1 MVGIWKILIAVPVGF
16 LILSYLKLLWT
27 RSRYPPGP
35 FPLPL
40 IGSLWWVGL
49 RLSPD
54 SLTKVAKKY
63 GSMCTIWI
71 AHYPIIIL
79 SGFQTVKEGL
89 INHSEELLDR
99 PITHFVIK
107 AFNRK
112 GIGFANGH
120 SWKEQ
125 RRFGIVTMRNLG
137 LGKKGM
143 EYQIEEEARR
153 LVEAFSQRKGEPF
166 VPSLLI
172 SNAISSLISVVSFG
186 YRFSH
191 EDDMFQKLMEGV
203 DAMAQFS
210 VSFFHVL
217 YNFFPW
223 LMKYLPGP
231 HKNAL
236 SYMQIALSFA
246 KEEIKKH
253 KECQEPQEPQDFIDF
268 YLIQMEKSKGDPKS
282 TFSEENLAQSI
293 LDLFAAGTE
302 TTSSTLQ
309 WALLFMV
316 AYPNIQERV
325 YKEMEDV
332 LGSSHSVSYQDR
344 KKMPYTNAVIHEAQ
358 RVKYILPVGIP
369 RRCAKELHILGYHI
383 PKKTL
388 VVTDLNSVLLDPKHW
403 ETPEEFNPNHFMDK
417 EGNFVSR
424 EEFLPYGAGARVCLG
439 EQMARMELFL
449 FFTNLLRA
457 FKFQLP
463 EGVKE
468 LNKEPVVAISMHPH
482 PYKLC
487 AIPRN
492 SSCQII

>member
-1 MVGIWKILIAVPVGF
+1 MVGIWNIVLTLPVGF
-16 LILSYLKLLWT
+16 LILSYVKLLWT

-40 IGSLWWVGL
+40 LGSLWWVGL

-54 SLTKVAKKY
+54 SLAKITKKY
-63 GSMCTIWI
+63 GSMCTVWI

-79 SGFQTVKEGL
+79 SGYQTVKEGL

-99 PITHFVIK
+99 PLTHFAVE

-112 GIGFANGH
+112 GIGFTNGH
-120 SWKEQ
+120 IWKEQ

-137 LGKKGM
+137 LGKQGM

-153 LVEAFSQRKGEPF
+153 LVEAFSQKKGEPF

-186 YRFSH
+186 YRFSY
-191 EDDMFQKLMEGV
+191 EDVMFRKLMDGV
-203 DAMAQFS
+203 DTMAQFS

-217 YNFFPW
+217 YDFFPW

-231 HKNAL
+231 HKDAL
-236 SYMQIALSFA
+236 TFMQEALSFA

-253 KECQEPQEPQDFIDF
+253 KECQDPHEPQDFIDF

-282 TFSEENLAQSI
+282 TFSEDNLAQSI

-325 YKEMEDV
+325 YKEMEYV
-332 LGSSHSVSYQDR
+332 FGSSHSICYQDR
-344 KKMPYTNAVIHEAQ
+344 KKLPYTNAVIHEVQ
-358 RVKYILPVGIP
+358 RAKYILPVGVP
-369 RRCAKELHILGYHI
+369 RRCSKELKMLGFHI

-388 VVTDLNSVLLDPKHW
+388 VVTDLNSVLSDPKHW
-403 ETPEEFNPNHFMDK
+403 ETPGEFNPNNFLDK
-417 EGNFVSR
+417 EGNFITK
-424 EEFLPYGAGARVCLG
+424 EEFLPFGAGARACLG

-449 FFTNLLRA
+449 FFTHLLRA

-463 EGVKE
+463 EGEKE
-468 LNKEPVVAISMHPH
+468 ISQEPVIGLSMHPQ

-487 AIPRN
+487 AIPR
-492 SSCQII
+492 SIL